1 MLIMKWRALL
11 HARRRRQRK
20 RGSSSASGAGE
31 HACFAAPL
39 VLFLPEAEAHALKH
53 AAVPVDQWG
62 TEYLVAGRSSLD
74 DMLESALRWGLCH

>member
-1 MLIMKWRALL
+1 VYVTLQNLL
-11 HARRRRQRK
+11 GAAASK